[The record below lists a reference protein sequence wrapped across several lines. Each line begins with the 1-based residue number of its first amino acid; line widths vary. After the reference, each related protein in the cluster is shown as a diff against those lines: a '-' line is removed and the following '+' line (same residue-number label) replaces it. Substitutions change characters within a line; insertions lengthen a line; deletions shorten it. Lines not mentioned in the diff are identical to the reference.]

1 MDFLVRMRRFL
12 YISLCFALV
21 LMCGCN
27 KKTQVNTQNR
37 SLAQLTGFSFAA
49 VDSMPGLAK
58 ATFTIKELL
67 DTGLVENLD
76 SMLYGTSLERVI
88 PRFSF
93 ASTPDAAYLT
103 FPDETYLL
111 TGADTLD
118 FTREPIYLTIRSAD
132 KSNTKVYRIH
142 PTVHQAD
149 PDLYTWEQLND
160 GIYGQDDSEQRVVE
174 FNGDF
179 LMITSNGYSM
189 SVYRSADGESW
200 SALGSPSGLPAGTKV
215 RQIISNGQSLFYGQD
230 STMYISTDAVTW
242 TGTKTQHPIVT
253 TLLYW
258 NKEIWSLTMNDSAE
272 YELATW
278 TGDSLLMSGL
288 QPGDEFPIS
297 DFATVTFISTSLR
310 ERAMIIGGFAE
321 NGRSLNTRWN
331 LEYSTHIQENRGYR
345 LQEFS
350 IKGAPFR
357 SLTGISVIWYN
368 NQLQLFGGVDDK
380 MTYLGRDILISSN
393 EGMTW
398 TAADTAKNRLPDVYQ
413 ARQKQSAIVRD
424 NNIYLFGGQ
433 DAQTTYSDV
442 YKGRLNS
449 IDW

>member
-1 MDFLVRMRRFL
+1 MRRFL
-12 YISLCFALV
+12 YISLCLALV
-21 LMCGCN
+21 LVCGCKN
-27 KKTQVNTQNR
+27 NNTVTTQDR
-37 SLAQLTGFSFAA
+37 SLAQLSSFKFAA
-49 VDSMPGLAK
+49 VDSMPGLAA

-67 DTGLVENLD
+67 DTGLVENTD
-76 SMLYGTSLERVI
+76 SMLYGTSLKRVV

-103 FPDETYLL
+103 FPSGIYVL

-118 FTREPIYLTIRSAD
+118 FTQDPIYLTIRSAD

-149 PDLYTWEQLND
+149 PDLYEWQQLNA
-160 GIYGQDDSEQRVVE
+160 GIYGEDDSEQRVVE
-174 FNGDF
+174 FKDDF
-179 LMITSNGYSM
+179 LMIASTGYSLN
-189 SVYRSADGESW
+189 VFRSADGATW
-200 SALGSPSGLPAGTKV
+200 SDLGSPTGLPAGTKV
-215 RQIISNGQSLFYGQD
+215 RQIISNGDSLFYGQD

-242 TGTKTQHPIVT
+242 TPIQTKYPIVT

-258 NKEIWSLTMNDSAE
+258 NDLAWALTINDSAQ

-278 TGDSLLMSGL
+278 SSDTLQMSGL
-288 QPGDEFPIS
+288 IPDGEFPIS
-297 DFATVTFISTSLR
+297 DFGTVTFISSSLR
-310 ERAMIIGGFAE
+310 ERALIIGGFAE

-331 LEYSTHIQENRGYR
+331 LEYSTHIKEHNGYR

-350 IKGAPFR
+350 IENAPFR

-368 NQLQLFGGVDDK
+368 NQLQLFGGVDEN
-380 MTYLGRDILISSN
+380 MTYLGRDFLISTN

-398 TAADTAKNRLPDVYQ
+398 TLADTTKNQLPDVYQ
-413 ARQKQSAIVRD
+413 ARQKQTAIVRD

-433 DAQTTYSDV
+433 DAQTTHSDV

>member
-1 MDFLVRMRRFL
+1 MRRFL

-21 LMCGCN
+21 LLCGCN
-27 KKTQVNTQNR
+27 KKTTVTTQDR
-37 SLAQLTGFSFAA
+37 SLAKLTGFSFAA

-93 ASTPDAAYLT
+93 GSTPDAAYLT

-118 FTREPIYLTIRSAD
+118 FTRDPIYLTVRSAD

-149 PDLYTWEQLND
+149 PDLYTWTELNE

-179 LMITSNGYSM
+179 IMITSNGYSM
-189 SVYRSADGESW
+189 TVYRSTDGETW
-200 SALGSPSGLPAGTKV
+200 STLGSPSGLPAGTKV
-215 RQIISNGQSLFYGQD
+215 RQIVSNGQALFYGQD
-230 STMYISTDAVTW
+230 STMYTTTDALTW
-242 TGTKTQHPIVT
+242 TGTKTTHPIVT

-258 NKEIWSLTMNDSAE
+258 NKEIWSLTMNDNAQ

-278 TGDSLLMSGL
+278 NADTLRMSGL
-288 QPGDEFPIS
+288 LPGDEFPIS

-321 NGRSLNTRWN
+321 NGRALNTRWN
-331 LEYSTHIQENRGYR
+331 LEYSAHIQEHNGYR

-350 IKGAPFR
+350 IEGAPFQ
-357 SLTGISVIWYN
+357 SLTGASVIWYN
-368 NQLQLFGGVDDK
+368 NQLQLFGGVDEK
-380 MTYLGRDILISSN
+380 MTYQGRDILISAN
-393 EGMTW
+393 EGISW
-398 TAADTAKNRLPDVYQ
+398 TTADTTKNRLPDVYQ

-433 DAQTTYSDV
+433 DANTTYSDV
-442 YKGRLNS
+442 YRGRLNS